1 MNKSALK
8 FVIIAILCAVAFTL
22 ESYAQTVPANSSK
35 NFPFSQ
41 NPKRKPKTTETVS
54 NPIQVVVPGNSSSTQ
69 VAAGEGGY
77 EGRSSAQKLASVSR
91 VKNSAADKSS
101 AAARN
106 ANKPATELYRVGNG
120 DILDIKLLNSDSKES
135 TLFTVM
141 DDGSIDFP
149 LAGGIVQV
157 SGLTNDQVE
166 ELLAA
171 RVTLYENPE
180 LSVTVRSFAS
190 HSVTVLGQVEKPGN
204 KSLRREAVPLY
215 VLLAEVIP
223 SSAADKVMITRADRQ
238 TINLDLNDT
247 SANDTLIYPGDVIKI
262 TSAASI
268 AASGTQFYY
277 INGVQNPGEKS
288 FRSGITLTQA
298 ILACG
303 GMARQSASKITISR
317 QNEQGMLTSASHN
330 LKDIKDGK
338 APDPVLQPGD
348 RIEVKN

>member
-1 MNKSALK
+1 
-8 FVIIAILCAVAFTL
+8 
-22 ESYAQTVPANSSK
+22 
-35 NFPFSQ
+35 
-41 NPKRKPKTTETVS
+41 
-54 NPIQVVVPGNSSSTQ
+54 
-69 VAAGEGGY
+69 
-77 EGRSSAQKLASVSR
+77 
-91 VKNSAADKSS
+91 
-101 AAARN
+101 
-106 ANKPATELYRVGNG
+106 
-120 DILDIKLLNSDSKES
+120 
-135 TLFTVM
+135 
-141 DDGSIDFP
+141 
-149 LAGGIVQV
+149 
-157 SGLTNDQVE
+157 
-166 ELLAA
+166 
-171 RVTLYENPE
+171 
-180 LSVTVRSFAS
+180 VRSFAS

>member
-22 ESYAQTVPANSSK
+22 ESYAQTVPANSNK

-41 NPKRKPKTTETVS
+41 NPKRKPKTAEPVS
-54 NPIQVVVPGNSSSTQ
+54 NPIQVVVPGNSNTQ

-91 VKNSAADKSS
+91 VKNSASDKNS
-101 AAARN
+101 AVAKN
-106 ANKPATELYRVGNG
+106 AGKPATELYRVGTG
-120 DILDIKLLNSDSKES
+120 DILDIKLLNSDTKES

-141 DDGSIDFP
+141 EDGSIDYP
-149 LAGGIVQV
+149 LAGGVVQV
-157 SGLTNDQVE
+157 SGLTNDEVE

-215 VLLAEVIP
+215 VLLAEVVP
-223 SSAADKVMITRADRQ
+223 NSLADKVMITRADRQ
-238 TINLDLNDT
+238 TINIDLND
-247 SANDTLIYPGDVIKI
+247 SGANDTLIYPGDMIKI
-262 TSAASI
+262 TSAAAI
-268 AASGTQFYY
+268 ASSGTQFYY

-303 GMARQSASKITISR
+303 GMVKQSASKITISR
-317 QNEQGMLTSASHN
+317 QNGQGMLSSASHN

-348 RIEVKN
+348 RIEAKN

>member
-41 NPKRKPKTTETVS
+41 NPKRKPKTAEPVS
-54 NPIQVVVPGNSSSTQ
+54 NPIQVVVPGNSNTQ

-77 EGRSSAQKLASVSR
+77 ESRSSAQKLASVSR
-91 VKNSAADKSS
+91 VKNSASS
-101 AAARN
+101 AASKN
-106 ANKPATELYRVGNG
+106 AGKPATELYRVGNG

-141 DDGSIDFP
+141 DDGSIDYP
-149 LAGGIVQV
+149 LAGGVVQV
-157 SGLTNDQVE
+157 SGLTNDEVE

-247 SANDTLIYPGDVIKI
+247 SANDTLIYPGDVVKI
-262 TSAASI
+262 ISATAMAS
-268 AASGTQFYY
+268 SGTQFYY

-288 FRSGITLTQA
+288 FRSGMTLTQA
-298 ILACG
+298 IIACG

-338 APDPVLQPGD
+338 APDPVLHPGD